1 MRPIIRFH
9 YFKYLFELL
18 FLHFLIFTVSTIT
31 REHLISIMERKV
43 SSNHNLYRQFSK
55 FGSLPRKSDIISS
68 HQHLSSNFFN
78 QFHLKNCRRFSTS
91 SRLSLNNEETTKSEK
106 KSDKND
112 NEYIH
117 MHHKTKGFVGYHTP
131 KPKTWKKHKEKD
143 YDIMMTLAIAV
154 LGGFALYSIGARS
167 ARAE

>member
-1 MRPIIRFH
+1 MKILQRTIMQS
-9 YFKYLFELL
+9 KLL
-18 FLHFLIFTVSTIT
+18 YINSASKLST
-31 REHLISIMERKV
+31 V

-55 FGSLPRKSDIISS
+55 FGSIPRKSDIISS

-91 SRLSLNNEETTKSEK
+91 SRLSFNNEETTKSEK

-131 KPKTWKKHKEKD
+131 KPKKWKKHKEKD

>member
-1 MRPIIRFH
+1 MSLLRSLDSHRGCVNTLQVNSMKI
-9 YFKYLFELL
+9 YLNK
-18 FLHFLIFTVSTIT
+18 
-31 REHLISIMERKV
+31 RE
-43 SSNHNLYRQFSK
+43 
-55 FGSLPRKSDIISS
+55 KSM
-68 HQHLSSNFFN
+68 HLSSNFFN

-91 SRLSLNNEETTKSEK
+91 SRLSFNNEETTKSEK

-131 KPKTWKKHKEKD
+131 KPKKWKKHKEKD